1 MKLALVQFSPI
12 FGDVESN
19 NNKIFNYCNSVD
31 CDIIV
36 FPELATSGYDFLNR
50 KECMGYSLDLE
61 SEFFSPYKELAATQ
75 RKLIVI
81 GYPERQGN
89 KVYNSA
95 ALIFP
100 DNKFNATYRKTHLFY
115 RERFVFDEND
125 KGFFVINYPDFNMK
139 LGTMICYDWR
149 FPEVARSLA
158 LLGADLIVCP
168 SNLVTK
174 VWDISMPARALDNK
188 VYLAVANRT
197 GGENRNGN
205 DLVFTG
211 ESKIYSYNGT
221 IMAEAG
227 KSNEEVIIA
236 EIDPKITRKKSFNEF
251 NDIFTDRRPQFYK
264 V

>member
-95 ALIFP
+95 ALIFS
-100 DNKFNATYRKTHLFY
+100 DNKLKFALFPIVNIILGYFPSSVVLTSTSPQSFLYLKTTF
-115 RERFVFDEND
+115 
-125 KGFFVINYPDFNMK
+125 
-139 LGTMICYDWR
+139 
-149 FPEVARSLA
+149 
-158 LLGADLIVCP
+158 
-168 SNLVTK
+168 
-174 VWDISMPARALDNK
+174 
-188 VYLAVANRT
+188 
-197 GGENRNGN
+197 
-205 DLVFTG
+205 
-211 ESKIYSYNGT
+211 
-221 IMAEAG
+221 
-227 KSNEEVIIA
+227 
-236 EIDPKITRKKSFNEF
+236 
-251 NDIFTDRRPQFYK
+251 
-264 V
+264 